1 LTSKQT
7 DARFCGIR
15 ALSASWHATVSTV
28 VTADES
34 RPEFGTTQTEGRAAI
49 QSGVGVG
56 LGVGVGVG
64 DGKLTMGIDMTLL
77 DVEFDVMTGED
88 KADGE
93 FASEEELMGLD
104 EVDETFVG
112 TDADDTELRMGG
124 TMTVLNVVLNE
135 MADEDEADEETAL
148 EEERMGSGE
157 VDEDTVGIDNMRST
171 DGVINEGRIV
181 ISLEKVGLLELE
193 LLGEISSLETS
204 GDSELDVLIR
214 ADEVPVCCGST
225 MAEFRDAWLL
235 AMEMLDVEAN
245 LLVELGI
252 VTDVDK

>member
-28 VTADES
+28 VTTDES
-34 RPEFGTTQTEGRAAI
+34 RPEFGTSQTDGRASV

-56 LGVGVGVG
+56 LGVGGGVG

-77 DVEFDVMTGED
+77 DVEFDVMTGKD
-88 KADGE
+88 KADGD
-93 FASEEELMGLD
+93 FASEEELMGSD
-104 EVDETFVG
+104 EVDETCVDI
-112 TDADDTELRMGG
+112 DADDTELRMGG

-148 EEERMGSGE
+148 EDERMGSGE
-157 VDEDTVGIDNMRST
+157 VDEDTGSIDDTRST
-171 DGVINEGRIV
+171 DSVIDEGRIV
-181 ISLEKVGLLELE
+181 VSLEKVGLLELE

-204 GDSELDVLIR
+204 GDPELDAPIR

-225 MAEFRDAWLL
+225 MAEFRDA
-235 AMEMLDVEAN
+235 
-245 LLVELGI
+245 
-252 VTDVDK
+252 